1 MPDLHHDDSH
11 SHEPGHSQGHAHDHS
26 HGHSHGH
33 SHAPASY
40 NRAFAIALVLN
51 LGFVVVEVV
60 YGILA
65 HSVSLLADG
74 GHNLSDVLGLVL
86 AWGASLLAQ
95 RRPSRRHTYGWRRSS
110 ILAAFLNA
118 LFLLVVTGGIA
129 WEAVR
134 RFSQPEAVQG
144 NVIIWVAAIGIVINT
159 ATALL
164 FMSGRKGDLNIRA
177 AFLHMAADA
186 MVSLGVVLAGFAILA
201 TGWQWLDPAFSLVI
215 SAIIVFNTWGL
226 LKESFNLAIDA
237 VPPNIDQRAVQL
249 FLSDYQGVAEVH
261 DLHIWGMSTTETAL
275 TVHLVM
281 PNGHPGDACL
291 MDMTQELRHHFGI
304 VHATLQVEMGDSD
317 HPCQLSSGCCLY

>member
-1 MPDLHHDDSH
+1 M
-11 SHEPGHSQGHAHDHS
+11 
-26 HGHSHGH
+26 
-33 SHAPASY
+33 
-40 NRAFAIALVLN
+40 IALVLN

-95 RRPSRRHTYGWRRSS
+95 RRPSHRYTYGWRRSS

-118 LFLLVVTGGIA
+118 VFLLVVTGGIA

-134 RFSQPEAVQG
+134 RFSQPELVQG
-144 NVIIWVAAIGIVINT
+144 NLVIMVAAIGIAINT

-186 MVSLGVVLAGFAILA
+186 MVSLGVVLAGLRFWRRA
-201 TGWQWLDPAFSLVI
+201 GS
-215 SAIIVFNTWGL
+215 GL
-226 LKESFNLAIDA
+226 I
-237 VPPNIDQRAVQL
+237 
-249 FLSDYQGVAEVH
+249 
-261 DLHIWGMSTTETAL
+261 
-275 TVHLVM
+275 
-281 PNGHPGDACL
+281 
-291 MDMTQELRHHFGI
+291 
-304 VHATLQVEMGDSD
+304 
-317 HPCQLSSGCCLY
+317 QLSVW